1 MAEILTYVYINL
13 DCEDIPVGRLWSYFN
28 NGKES
33 ASFKYDESWLKFPRN
48 FELEP
53 YLPLTEGTIH
63 TDNKKSIFASMS
75 DCSPDTWGRLLI
87 KRNEEKLAEQ
97 EKRQRRQLNQLDY
110 LLAVNDYARQEALR
124 FKQTPDG
131 DFLTS
136 KDKKAIPP
144 LVDLPKLLAAS
155 EKFLDDEASFNDI
168 KELLI
173 PGSSL
178 GGGRPK
184 ASVVDKKGNLC
195 IAKFPKKDDN
205 NNNVL
210 WEAVALTLAEK
221 AGLKVQKWQLT
232 DVLGKKVLIL
242 KRFDRERNRR
252 IPFISAMSML
262 NANDG
267 ESENYSYLDIA
278 EIIRTKGV
286 NVTEDLKELWSR
298 ILFSMLISNTDDHL
312 RNHGFLKLEP
322 NGWSLSPLY
331 DVNPS
336 IDRMDNLQLNVD
348 ETSSATSIDL
358 ALSVADYFGLSKPE
372 ADKILKQQ
380 IAAVSEWKT
389 IAQHLGINNAEI
401 SRMKAAF
408 RGNSTKYFTKA

>member
-1 MAEILTYVYINL
+1 M
-13 DCEDIPVGRLWSYFN
+13 
-28 NGKES
+28 
-33 ASFKYDESWLKFPRN
+33 
-48 FELEP
+48 
-53 YLPLTEGTIH
+53 
-63 TDNKKSIFASMS
+63 
-75 DCSPDTWGRLLI
+75 
-87 KRNEEKLAEQ
+87 
-97 EKRQRRQLNQLDY
+97 
-110 LLAVNDYARQEALR
+110 
-124 FKQTPDG
+124 
-131 DFLTS
+131 
-136 KDKKAIPP
+136 
-144 LVDLPKLLAAS
+144 PKLLAAS
-155 EKFLDDEASFNDI
+155 EKFLDDAASFNDI

>member
-1 MAEILTYVYINL
+1 MAETLTYVYINL
-13 DCEDIPVGRLWSYFN
+13 NGEDIPVGRLWSYLN

-53 YLPLTEGTIH
+53 YLPLTEGTGH
-63 TDNKKSIFASMS
+63 TDNRKSIFASMS

-87 KRNEEKLAEQ
+87 KRNEEKLAER
-97 EKRQRRQLNQLDY
+97 ENRPRRQLNQSDY
-110 LLAVNDYARQEALR
+110 LLAVNDFARQGALR
-124 FKQTPDG
+124 FKRTPDG
-131 DFLTS
+131 DFLTA

-155 EKFLDDEASFNDI
+155 EKVMDDDASFSDI

-178 GGGRPK
+178 GGARPK
-184 ASVVDKKGNLC
+184 ASVIDKAGHLC

-210 WEAVALTLAEK
+210 WESVALTLAK
-221 AGLKVQKWQLT
+221 NAGLKVQEWQLT
-232 DVLGKKVLIL
+232 KALGKSVILL
-242 KRFDRERNRR
+242 KRFDREGNRR

-267 ESENYSYLDIA
+267 ESGEYSYLDIA

-286 NVTEDLKELWSR
+286 DIKNDLKELWSR
-298 ILFSMLISNTDDHL
+298 MLFSILISNTDDHL
-312 RNHGFLKLEP
+312 RNHGFLKQSP

-336 IDRMDNLQLNVD
+336 IDRTANLQLNID
-348 ETSSATSIDL
+348 ETSSATSVDL
-358 ALSVADYFGLSKPE
+358 AFSVADYFGLSKHE
-372 ADKILKQQ
+372 ADAIFKHQT
-380 IAAVSEWKT
+380 AAVSEWKNV
-389 IAQHLGINNAEI
+389 ARYSGIGNAEI
-401 SRMKAAF
+401 SRMSAAF
-408 RGNSTKYFTKA
+408 KGNFPKY